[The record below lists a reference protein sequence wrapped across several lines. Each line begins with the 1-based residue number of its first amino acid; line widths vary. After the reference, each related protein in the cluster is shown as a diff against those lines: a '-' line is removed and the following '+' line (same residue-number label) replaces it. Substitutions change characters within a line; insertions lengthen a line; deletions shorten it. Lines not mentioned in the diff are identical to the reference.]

1 MFVSQTEAR
10 NLFVACRNVPVRV
23 FKSLGSP
30 EVAGCC
36 PRIEDET
43 WQNAEDTWKQLPSS
57 KVASAY
63 VQAYRI
69 ADKVIQAKGNNKL
82 LVSGGKHPSH
92 FKFTENGGERIDK
105 RRTSAR
111 NN

>member
-1 MFVSQTEAR
+1 LTIILTSQVFHVHRA
-10 NLFVACRNVPVRV
+10 PYHVRITD
-23 FKSLGSP
+23 
-30 EVAGCC
+30 GCC